1 MAVTVTWIEWN
12 GSDTPGNNVGTAAS
26 NLNLGNTDARDLTP
40 ASYPI
45 AAGSLSY
52 HKNIKLNVS
61 GSYTKISNGKVYKSA
76 GDYVTEEVITFSG
89 SKVWVAPATADTA
102 DPDIPTSLPGDN
114 NVILSG
120 GTTDGTLPRN
130 GESESSPGYYS
141 GSRSDLVNFQLETT
155 SNTPA
160 GAVNTKTISFT
171 YDRQ

>member
-1 MAVTVTWIEWN
+1 MAVTITWIEWN
-12 GSDTPGNNVGTAAS
+12 SSDTPGNNVGTAAS

-52 HKNIKLNVS
+52 HKNIKINVS
-61 GSYTKISNGKVYKSA
+61 GSYTQISNGKLYKSA
-76 GDYVTEEVITFSG
+76 GAYVTEEIMTFSG
-89 SKVWVAPATADTA
+89 SKAWVTPATDDTA
-102 DPDIPTSLPGDN
+102 DPDIPTSLPSA

-120 GTTDGTLPRN
+120 GTTDGILPRN

-141 GSRSDLVNFQLETT
+141 GSRTDLVNFQLETG
-155 SNTPA
+155 SSTPA